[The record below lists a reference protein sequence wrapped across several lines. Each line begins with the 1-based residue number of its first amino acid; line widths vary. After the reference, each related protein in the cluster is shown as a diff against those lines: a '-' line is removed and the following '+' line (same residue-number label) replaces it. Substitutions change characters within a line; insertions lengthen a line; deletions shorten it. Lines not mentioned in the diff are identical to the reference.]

1 MSERF
6 KKWALALSISVPIAI
21 LLNVFLFKML
31 LNFEF
36 ISDKIQIPAENNTLQ
51 SIGLNEVVWAT
62 ITPMV
67 LGGLLYLVF
76 LKFSNNPRWIYWTT
90 VLLILV
96 LPFIN
101 PFMIPGIPIA
111 SAISLNILH
120 VAPAVASAIAMT
132 RFVN

>member
-6 KKWALALSISVPIAI
+6 KKWALALSISAI
-21 LLNVFLFKML
+21 LAVLVNIVLFKIL
-31 LNFEF
+31 LQFDYL
-36 ISDKIQIPAENNTLQ
+36 SDKIQIPAENGANQ
-51 SIGLNEVVWAT
+51 SIGFNEVIWASV
-62 ITPMV
+62 TPMV
-67 LGGLLYLVF
+67 LGSLLYLIF
-76 LKFSNNPRWIYWTT
+76 LKFTNNPRWIYWTT

-96 LPFIN
+96 LSFIN

-120 VAPAVASAIAMT
+120 ISPAVLSAIAMT